1 MRTEESGGEDGAFE
15 LALHETEGSLE
26 GFCDVVRRLH
36 QRAILPAP
44 ILDDNNPVPLFCQ
57 HATSEPPSSMRTI
70 RVSS

>member
-36 QRAILPAP
+36 QRVLPEGM
-44 ILDDNNPVPLFCQ
+44 Q
-57 HATSEPPSSMRTI
+57 I
-70 RVSS
+70 RRG